1 MLNCK
6 INQNNNR
13 FMKIVYT
20 TPECRAL
27 DLGVKDVLCFSGD
40 MLMGIDKM
48 STQDVTGSDYD
59 SLY

>member
-1 MLNCK
+1 
-6 INQNNNR
+6 
-13 FMKIVYT
+13 MKIVYN
-20 TPECRAL
+20 TPECSAL
-27 DLGVKDVLCFSGD
+27 DFVTEGVLCFSGD